1 MTILLAIE
9 TSTEMASVAILGKNG
24 LIWRELS
31 GVQTHSQGILPAIQE
46 LLSEAGL
53 SLNECDAIAF
63 GCGPGAFTGV
73 RTACGIVQGL
83 AFGADLPILPVIS
96 LLAMAEAARQ
106 DAVEAP
112 TDAHS
117 VADFVCILDARMSEV
132 YWAHYRYA
140 DQRWEQVLEPALSSF
155 ALALEY
161 ANANGY
167 LAVLGNGLT
176 PPAESSEIK
185 VACEVAYKMPHA
197 RQVAQL
203 GLLDYAQGKQVAAD
217 LAQPL
222 YLRNKIALTTLER
235 MQLKAAG

>member
-1 MTILLAIE
+1 
-9 TSTEMASVAILGKNG
+9 MASVAILGKNG

-53 SLNECDAIAF
+53 SLGQCEAIAF

-106 DAVEAP
+106 DGVEAP
-112 TDAHS
+112 AEARP

-132 YWAHYRYA
+132 YWAH
-140 DQRWEQVLEPALSSF
+140 
-155 ALALEY
+155 
-161 ANANGY
+161 
-167 LAVLGNGLT
+167 
-176 PPAESSEIK
+176 
-185 VACEVAYKMPHA
+185 
-197 RQVAQL
+197 
-203 GLLDYAQGKQVAAD
+203 
-217 LAQPL
+217 
-222 YLRNKIALTTLER
+222 
-235 MQLKAAG
+235 